1 MRKHIIV
8 TIGCALIGLMLVAC
22 TNNANKINLT
32 EPARAEASISKEIKA
47 IKISTLPESKDKERK
62 YTTEDKI
69 EKIREY
75 IDSLS
80 WEDITSENPED
91 YTGMTYIVTKEFDD
105 ETTKTY
111 SFFANQ
117 FLKFD
122 GIEWMKIKGSD
133 IVKLENII
141 KDTPTD

>member
-8 TIGCALIGLMLVAC
+8 TMGCILIGLMLVAC
-22 TNNANKINLT
+22 SNNTDKINLT
-32 EPARAEASISKEIKA
+32 ETAIAEDSISKEIKS
-47 IKISTLPESKDKERK
+47 IKISTLPESEDKERR
-62 YTTEDKI
+62 YTAEDKI

-80 WEDITSENPED
+80 WKDVTSENPED
-91 YTGMTYIVTKEFDD
+91 YTGMTYIVTTEFDD

-117 FLKFD
+117 FFKFD
-122 GIEWMKIKGSD
+122 GIEWMKIKESD
-133 IVKLENII
+133 VMKLENII